1 MTVNIIG
8 LHFIKMEMTRKGADF
23 FKIYSKYGGIQIIKS
38 KMKKLTLAATVLL
51 VITSYESPSE
61 EPQKIK

>member
-1 MTVNIIG
+1 
-8 LHFIKMEMTRKGADF
+8 MEMTRKGADF